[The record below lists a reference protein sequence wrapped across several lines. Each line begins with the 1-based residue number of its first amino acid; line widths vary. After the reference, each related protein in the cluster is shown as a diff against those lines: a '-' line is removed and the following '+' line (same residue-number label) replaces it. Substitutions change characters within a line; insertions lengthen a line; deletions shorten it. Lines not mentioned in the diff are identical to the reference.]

1 MIFLYYAY
9 GGIRSTHPHIAINK
23 ANGSVAAA
31 LLAPNWPGPSPLVVI
46 PNWDDDIYLIMCGA
60 DAFFYS
66 RFAKSELYYAQRVVF
81 LLLLWTRG
89 SASIP
94 NAPSCTPIASKWL

>member
-23 ANGSVAAA
+23 ANGLVAAA
-31 LLAPNWPGPSPLVVI
+31 LLTPNWPDPSPLVVI

-60 DAFFYS
+60 DAFF
-66 RFAKSELYYAQRVVF
+66 
-81 LLLLWTRG
+81 TPG
-89 SASIP
+89 SP
-94 NAPSCTPIASKWL
+94 NQSYIMLSALSSFYCCGPADQPQYLMPPPAHP